1 MGTRSRSS
9 RLRDGLFNEGGSV
22 NVDPEDDESGEG
34 SARFESRLS
43 KVRQASI
50 SSRLRA
56 RLINEG
62 GSVNADSE
70 DDESGNFTARLDS
83 RLSKVRQAS
92 ISSTSPVSDSL
103 SDLVSD
109 NRAKELGSIDFL
121 RTPEGG
127 LGISPR

>member
-1 MGTRSRSS
+1 MGVGTRSRSS

-34 SARFESRLS
+34 SARFE
-43 KVRQASI
+43 
-50 SSRLRA
+50 
-56 RLINEG
+56 
-62 GSVNADSE
+62 
-70 DDESGNFTARLDS
+70 S

-127 LGISPR
+127 LGISPRLSLVDCRLPRASEMATPSGLRIFLD

>member
-1 MGTRSRSS
+1 MGVGTRSIAS
-9 RLRDGLFNEGGSV
+9 RLRGG
-22 NVDPEDDESGEG
+22 
-34 SARFESRLS
+34 
-43 KVRQASI
+43 
-50 SSRLRA
+50 
-56 RLINEG
+56 LINEG

-127 LGISPR
+127 LGISPRLSLVDCRLPRASEMATPSGLRIFLD